1 MSISK
6 LTGNEQIIAGNY
18 VKKLSDIY
26 HIGRSPELPVLA
38 GYGLSTCCRI
48 ADNVLMLQQ

>member
-1 MSISK
+1 MLSMK
-6 LTGNEQIIAGNY
+6 YQIAGT
-18 VKKLSDIY
+18 L
-26 HIGRSPELPVLA
+26 ELLLLA